1 MKTFNEYLNE
11 GRDEES
17 LLTFIKELEEAI
29 MRKQL
34 GSVEMQ
40 KKAQADLKILKDA
53 HSIMWK
59 WEPIIKGK
67 R

>member
-11 GRDEES
+11 SREDDS
-17 LLTFIKELEEAI
+17 LLGFIKDLEEAI
-29 MRKQL
+29 KKKTL
-34 GSVEMQ
+34 GSLEMQ
-40 KKAQADLKILKDA
+40 KKAQADLKTLKDA